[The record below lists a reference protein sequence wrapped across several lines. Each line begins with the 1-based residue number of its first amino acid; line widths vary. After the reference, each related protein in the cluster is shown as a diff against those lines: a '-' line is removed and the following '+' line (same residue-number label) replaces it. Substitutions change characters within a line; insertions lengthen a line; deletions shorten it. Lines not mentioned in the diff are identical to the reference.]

1 MLFALSTARAVGKL
15 KRAVLPAPLALP
27 VLPAKPAKVLT
38 TRAGV
43 ILRMVLLLVSA
54 TKILPILSMA
64 TATGN
69 LKRAVLPVPLA
80 LPGLPAKP
88 AKVVTTP
95 AGVILRMVLLT
106 VSAT

>member
-1 MLFALSTARAVGKL
+1 MLFALSTATGRGKL
-15 KRAVLPAPLALP
+15 QRAVLPVPLALP
-27 VLPAKPAKVLT
+27 VLAAKPAKVLT
-38 TRAGV
+38 TRPGV

-54 TKILPILSMA
+54 TKMLPTLSMA
-64 TATGN
+64 TAAGP
-69 LKRAVLPVPLA
+69 LKRAALPVPLT
-80 LPGLPAKP
+80 LPVLPAKP

>member
-1 MLFALSTARAVGKL
+1 MLFALSTARPVGKL
-15 KRAVLPAPLALP
+15 KRAVLPVPSALP
-27 VLPAKPAKVLT
+27 KRPAEPANVVT
-38 TRAGV
+38 FAAGV

-54 TKILPILSMA
+54 TKMLPTLSMA
-64 TATGN
+64 TATGL
-69 LKRAVLPVPLA
+69 LKRAALPVPLA

>member
-1 MLFALSTARAVGKL
+1 MLFAVSIARALGKL
-15 KRAVLPAPLALP
+15 KRAVLPVPSALP

-43 ILRMVLLLVSA
+43 ILRIVLLLVSA
-54 TKILPILSMA
+54 TKMLPTLSMA
-64 TATGN
+64 TAAGP
-69 LKRAVLPVPLA
+69 LKRAALPVPLA
-80 LPGLPAKP
+80 LPVLPAKP

-95 AGVILRMVLLT
+95 AGVILRMVLFA